1 MSACHSVNLV
11 TQVTLV
17 ILVILVTQVT
27 LVTLVTLV
35 VQVTLVTL
43 ITLVTLVTL
52 VVQVTLITLFTL
64 NIQSN
69 PSTTVKEIY
78 VTVAIVINRKSFRW
92 YDSVQ
97 LLYL

>member
-1 MSACHSVNLV
+1 MTLVILV

-35 VQVTLVTL
+35 VQVTL
-43 ITLVTLVTL
+43 ITLATLVTL
-52 VVQVTLITLFTL
+52 VVQVTLIILVTLG
-64 NIQSN
+64 IQSN

-78 VTVAIVINRKSFRW
+78 VTVAIVINRRSFRW
-92 YDSVQ
+92 YDSGQ
-97 LLYL
+97 LLYDERIVL